1 MSFSELCVTTNF
13 TFLTGASHPEEYIRR
28 ACKLNL
34 KSIAITDINSVAG
47 VVRGYRE
54 LLQIQEDILT
64 DKNNTTENI
73 NKYNKEISVPKFIPG
88 SCLKTNSGI
97 FITALPINI
106 NGWSNLCSL
115 LSKGYRRSKKGEC
128 NIDLK
133 EITNFSKDLIL
144 LLHPPYSFN
153 LSSYQNIWM
162 TAAKKISSQ
171 CKKSFIIMSPKYN
184 GLDKIYFEEV
194 INMGKELKLKPVA
207 SATPI
212 MHDKSRRE
220 LVDILT
226 CIRGKKIIDDIN
238 YDALKNNEL
247 YLRSSEEIEEIFQ
260 AHPEAIKNATDVSNQ
275 CHFSLNELKYNYPSE
290 VLGDEVPIVRLRH
303 LMEKG
308 LEKRYPSGI
317 PKKVSK
323 QSEEELRLIKTLCYE
338 PYFLT
343 VYDLVKFANKKGIL
357 CQGRGSAANSVV
369 CYALGITSVSPEI
382 GSMVF
387 ERFISEA
394 RNEPPDIDID
404 FEHERREEIIE
415 YIYNKYGRER
425 TGICATVIHYRKKLA
440 IKDICKAM
448 GLSEAQK
455 SYVLEYFNN
464 PITTKVNQEN
474 YQVLKTDIRILKS
487 IQLINKIV
495 GFPRH
500 LSQHVGGFIITK
512 EKLTALVPI
521 ENTGMKGR
529 TMISWDK
536 DDIDTLNILKVDI
549 LSLGM
554 LTCIRK
560 SFELIKKIT
569 KFDYTL
575 NTIPKEDSLV
585 YEMLCKADSVGVFQV
600 ESRAQM
606 NFLPRLKPK
615 CFYDLVIQTAIV
627 RPGPIQGNMVHP
639 YLKRRSGREK
649 VVLPTGELQ
658 DVLSKTLGIPLFQEQ
673 VMQIAIKGAKFTA
686 TEADKLRR
694 ALAAFKKTGEINK
707 FRNRFIRGMSENGYS
722 LKFSNNCFNQIEG
735 FGEYGFPESHAAS
748 FAFLV
753 YASAWIKFHFPSIFA
768 CAILNSQP
776 MGFYAPSQI
785 IRDAKEHGVGVLKPC
800 INNSFWD
807 NTVVKDKLTGKLIL
821 QLGFRQIVRF
831 SKKYSDII
839 VSGRKYKY
847 NNIDEILEL
856 GSIPLYALNQL
867 AKADCFKD
875 LNLTRRESKWRLK
888 ALKTTNLPL
897 FKSSTKE
904 NKDNYIKLPK
914 MSLGE
919 ELIED
924 YKYLKLSLRAHPV
937 SLIRHILTPR
947 GSSQN

>member
-28 ACKLNL
+28 ACKLHL

-47 VVRGYRE
+47 VVRGHRE
-54 LLQIQEDILT
+54 LLRIQEDVST
-64 DKNNTTENI
+64 DQNNRAESI
-73 NKYNKEISVPKFIPG
+73 NKYNKKMSIPKFIPG
-88 SCLKTNSGI
+88 ACLKTNSGI

-106 NGWSNLCSL
+106 NGWSSLCSL
-115 LSKGYRRSKKGEC
+115 LSKGYLQSEKSKC

-133 EITNFSKDLIL
+133 EIATFSRNLIL
-144 LLHPPYSFN
+144 LLHPPYSFK
-153 LSSYQNIWM
+153 SSPYQNIWKN
-162 TAAKKISSQ
+162 AAKFFSSQ
-171 CKKSFIIMSPKYN
+171 CKKSYIIISPRYN

-194 INMGKELKLKPVA
+194 INISKELKLKPVA

-212 MHDKSRRE
+212 MHDKNRRE
-220 LVDILT
+220 VVDILT
-226 CIRGKKIIDDIN
+226 CIRLKKTIDYIN
-238 YDALKNNEL
+238 YDALQNNEL

-260 AHPEAIKNATDVSNQ
+260 SHPETIKNANDVSNQ
-275 CHFSLNELKYNYPSE
+275 CHFSLDELKYNYPSE
-290 VLGDEVPIVRLRH
+290 VLGNEVPIVRLRYI
-303 LMEKG
+303 MEKG

-343 VYDLVKFANKKGIL
+343 VYDLVKFAKERGIL

-394 RNEPPDIDID
+394 RNEPPDIDVD

-448 GLSEAQK
+448 GLSEMQK
-455 SYVLEYFNN
+455 SCVLEYFND
-464 PITTKVNQEN
+464 PIATKFNQGK

-487 IQLINKIV
+487 IQLINKIT

-500 LSQHVGGFIITK
+500 LGQHVGGFIITK
-512 EKLTALVPI
+512 EKLTNLVPI

-560 SFELIKKIT
+560 SFELIRKIT
-569 KFDYTL
+569 KFNYTL
-575 NTIPKEDSLV
+575 HTIPKEDSLV

-649 VVLPTGELQ
+649 VTLPPGELEN
-658 DVLSKTLGIPLFQEQ
+658 VLSKTLGIPLFQEQ

-707 FRNRFIRGMSENGYS
+707 FRNRFIKGMTENGYS

-785 IRDAKEHGVGVLKPC
+785 IKDAKEHGVCVLKPC
-800 INNSFWD
+800 INNSLWD
-807 NTVVKDKLTGKLIL
+807 NTVVKDKSTGKLNL
-821 QLGFRQIVRF
+821 QLGFRQIVQF

-839 VSGRKYKY
+839 VSRRKNKY
-847 NNIDEILEL
+847 TNIGEILEL
-856 GSIPLYALNQL
+856 GSIPLGALNQL

-875 LNLTRRESKWRLK
+875 LNLTRRESKWMLK
-888 ALKTTNLPL
+888 VLKNNDLPL
-897 FKSSTKE
+897 FKNSMKE
-904 NKDNYIKLPK
+904 NKNNCIKLPK
-914 MSLGE
+914 MTLGE